1 MEIKNLIQQKE
12 DIKEET
18 PVYMPS
24 SSEKKR
30 VVLMYLLIGIMVY
43 LSKKEINTYE
53 YYHLKQS
60 TWWWIL
66 FILVLVLSVVLLF
79 IPVIKVLWILLL
91 LVFVVSWGFC
101 VKQAR
106 DWKYSRSSK
115 LMFMDLFSGVGN
127 WFLWLFEIWLNLVDP
142 VIYEGE
148 LVWNPKND
156 SVNPNTEKSDIE
168 QDLEN
173 QNKEQDNKN

>member
-1 MEIKNLIQQKE
+1 M
-12 DIKEET
+12 
-18 PVYMPS
+18 
-24 SSEKKR
+24 
-30 VVLMYLLIGIMVY
+30 
-43 LSKKEINTYE
+43 
-53 YYHLKQS
+53 
-60 TWWWIL
+60 
-66 FILVLVLSVVLLF
+66 
-79 IPVIKVLWILLL
+79 WILLL

>member
-1 MEIKNLIQQKE
+1 
-12 DIKEET
+12 
-18 PVYMPS
+18 
-24 SSEKKR
+24 
-30 VVLMYLLIGIMVY
+30 
-43 LSKKEINTYE
+43 
-53 YYHLKQS
+53 
-60 TWWWIL
+60 
-66 FILVLVLSVVLLF
+66 
-79 IPVIKVLWILLL
+79 
-91 LVFVVSWGFC
+91 
-101 VKQAR
+101 
-106 DWKYSRSSK
+106 
-115 LMFMDLFSGVGN
+115 MFMDLFSGVGN